1 MAKEYEVTVI
11 EKFSKTFTIKADTPE
26 QALEQIKQQYE
37 NCEINLTVDDY
48 SDVNYEIEADNV
60 SIS

>member
-37 NCEINLTVDDY
+37 NCEINLTIDDY

>member
-11 EKFSKTFTIKADTPE
+11 EKFSRTFIYKADTPE
-26 QALEQIKQQYE
+26 QALEKIKQQHE
-37 NCEINLTVDDY
+37 NCEINLTTDDY
-48 SDVNYEIEADNV
+48 SGVSYELESDNV

>member
-26 QALEQIKQQYE
+26 QALEKIKQQHE
-37 NCEINLTVDDY
+37 NCEINLTIDDY
-48 SDVNYEIEADNV
+48 SGVSYELESDNV

>member
-11 EKFSKTFTIKADTPE
+11 EKLSKTFTIKADTPE
-26 QALEQIKQQYE
+26 QALEQIKQQHE

-48 SDVNYEIEADNV
+48 AGVNYEIEADNV

>member
-37 NCEINLTVDDY
+37 NCEINLTIDDY
-48 SDVNYEIEADNV
+48 SGVSYELESDNV